1 MQIQRQIQIQKKRY
15 VSEILF
21 QSTFSSL
28 SSLSSSLSSSSFQP
42 LNNIKQQRSRNT
54 NKLRDRS
61 LVYLLNP
68 LSSSCLSKCRSFS
81 FSSSFS
87 SFGYSSSSS
96 SFTCTI
102 SNRAFSSF
110 PIKSVSPFSSC
121 VHVQSTA
128 LIEVFCS
135 LSSPSY
141 RSLLGSKCLLIKEED
156 PRMALNPLTSRAYG
170 DSIELTASQEKM
182 LGYVGK

>member
-1 MQIQRQIQIQKKRY
+1 MQIQRQIQKRY

-28 SSLSSSLSSSSFQP
+28 SSVSSLSSSSFQP
-42 LNNIKQQRSRNT
+42 LINIKQRSRNT
-54 NKLRDRS
+54 NDLRDRS

-68 LSSSCLSKCRSFS
+68 LSSSCLSKCRSS
-81 FSSSFS
+81 SSSFS
-87 SFGYSSSSS
+87 SFGYSSSS

-121 VHVQSTA
+121 VHVQSNA